1 MAQKLQELKR
11 LEAELSLKERIGA
24 MGELALGI
32 AHEVR
37 NPLGIIRASAQLIQ
51 RKGELEPSLAR
62 LMGQLIEQVDRIE
75 ALLSNFLRFGRP
87 SA

>member
-1 MAQKLQELKR
+1 
-11 LEAELSLKERIGA
+11 

-37 NPLGIIRASAQLIQ
+37 NPLGIIKASAQLIQ
-51 RKGELEPSLAR
+51 SKGELEPSLAR

-87 SA
+87 SADYTSPQNLDTPLKWIDPPHPT